1 MMSARYT
8 LLRILILLLFAGS
21 TAVGQIKV
29 VFEDERTAAGIEGIV
44 VMAAG
49 AVQGQQFSGITDR
62 RGTIELPQFTL
73 PIQLEVSHVSYEG
86 QTIEITSYQERKVQL
101 QQSLTSLD
109 PVVITGQHEAQSIN
123 QSVFTVKSI
132 DAKRIEDQGAVDLAD
147 VLSNNLNITLT
158 PNKSDG
164 RTGISMLGLD
174 GQYVKILIDGIPF
187 VGVDGNGNNADITQ
201 INMNAIERIEIVE
214 GPMAVS
220 YGANAMAGVINL
232 ITKKSATKSILIQ
245 EETVGSEYGLDRGRH
260 IQSFNVGHYLHDNLL
275 ARVDF
280 RRNDFRGLQG
290 IFEGEDHT
298 ESDNLRGYDW
308 HPKIQYMGSASLNY
322 RKDGFEASYTHSN
335 FWQRLTRYSATVDPM
350 IHQATGIANPLA
362 LDNEVTTKR
371 FVHQLN
377 LSGSLGSVNYTI
389 LSAYNSVELTDE
401 TFQRF
406 LLSDARG
413 VTTNTQTAFMKSFTS
428 RGNFT
433 NLLNSD
439 QFSLEAGYEF
449 TGEGIRGE
457 QINGGDRGIDN
468 MALFSSLEW
477 SVSERLKI
485 RPGLRTMYNS
495 SYSAPI
501 IYSMNMRYSAAD
513 NVDIRASFGRS
524 YRTPNLTELYFYF
537 VDANHNVQG
546 NPNLVPEDGYG
557 ASVDIKRRSK
567 IGNGWYTGSVKLFY
581 NDLSDQI
588 TLANVAGENEGSQRF
603 LYINVDRFKSQGFT
617 FANNFNFRNFNV
629 NAGVSYIGRYNRFN
643 EEEEGLE
650 TFLYSPEININSTYR
665 WTKHN
670 LQFAVFYK
678 LTGAV
683 DQYVLNEDNE
693 FEKGRVSSFN
703 WLDLTTTWNATRR
716 IQLAGGVKNIMNISD
731 VNTSAGTAG
740 AHSDAPTSVGL
751 TYGRSYFMRIG
762 YTFN

>member
-1 MMSARYT
+1 MMMSARYT
-8 LLRILILLLFAGS
+8 LLGILMWFLTAGG
-21 TAVGQIKV
+21 TALGQVKL
-29 VFEDERTAAGIEGIV
+29 VFEDQRTEAGIEGIV

-49 AVQGQQFSGITDR
+49 AIPGEQFSGITDR
-62 RGTIELPQFTL
+62 RGTITLPQLTL
-73 PIQLEVSHVSYEG
+73 PIQVEISHVSYEG
-86 QTIEITSYQERKVQL
+86 EVIEITSYQIRTLQL

-109 PVVITGQHEAQSIN
+109 PIVITGQHEAQSIN

-147 VLSNNLNITLT
+147 VLTNNLNITLT

-174 GQYVKILIDGIPF
+174 GQYVKVLIDGIPF

-201 INMNAIERIEIVE
+201 INMNSIERIEIVE

-232 ITKKSATKSILIQ
+232 ITKKSATKSITIQ

-260 IQSFNVGHYLHDNLL
+260 IQSFNLGHYLSDHLL

-290 IFEGEDHT
+290 IFKGEDHT
-298 ESDNLRGYDW
+298 ENDNRRGYNW
-308 HPKIQYMGSASLNY
+308 HPKIQYMGSVSLNY
-322 RKDGFEASYTHSN
+322 RKEGFEASYTHSN
-335 FWQRLTRYSATVDPM
+335 FWQRLTRYSATVDPR
-350 IHQATGIANPLA
+350 IHQATGVANPMS
-362 LDNEVTTKR
+362 LDNEVKTKR

-377 LSGSLGSVNYTI
+377 LSGSLGRVNYTV
-389 LSAYNSVELTDE
+389 LSAYNSVELQDE
-401 TFQRF
+401 IYQRF
-406 LLSDARG
+406 LLSDRRG
-413 VTTNTQTAFMKSFTS
+413 VTTNSQVAFMKSFTS

-433 NLLNSD
+433 NLINSD

-468 MALFSSLEW
+468 MAIFSSLEW

-495 SYSAPI
+495 SYSAPV
-501 IYSMNMRYSAAD
+501 IYSMNVRYSALG

-557 ASVDIKRRSK
+557 ASVDIKRRSQV
-567 IGNGWYTGSVKLFY
+567 GGGWYTGSVKMFY

-617 FANNFNFRNFNV
+617 FANNFNFKNLSI

-643 EEEEGLE
+643 EDDAGLE
-650 TFLYSPEININSTYR
+650 TFLYSPEVNVNITYR
-665 WTKHN
+665 LMKHH

-678 LTGAV
+678 LTGAI

-693 FEKGRVSSFN
+693 FEKGRISSFN
-703 WLDLTTTWNATRR
+703 WLDLTTTWNATKR

-731 VNTSAGTAG
+731 VNTSAG